1 MKRLS
6 IRSLLAALIVAALV
20 AFAVYKFK
28 FPPVPAVAHTI
39 ARGELVA
46 EFMGTGTLV
55 KFV

>member
-6 IRSLLAALIVAALV
+6 IRSLVASLIVAALV